1 MKAIGNLFM
10 VIVVLGVGVCGGLYV
25 AGYSPGDLGDL
36 IQQRFMERGVPT
48 PPPTPPKTGQ
58 PKLEPKRDPM
68 LSPARDL
75 TGTWRS
81 ASLKYGGLYYQLGD
95 VNPDCRFE
103 YDVELKL
110 TQKGNTLTGTMRV
123 YNGEAIALIDRP
135 VCKPGPLPDE
145 MISIT
150 GTIAGLDL
158 QFKAKNLVFKAT
170 KLTSDFMQG
179 TISSPPSSGAPH
191 GYKGEFHLERR

>member
-1 MKAIGNLFM
+1 MKGIGILFLM
-10 VIVVLGVGVCGGLYV
+10 IVTAGAGVCGGLYV
-25 AGYSPGDLGDL
+25 AGYEPGDLGDL
-36 IQQRFMERGVPT
+36 IQDRYRERGAST
-48 PPPTPPKTGQ
+48 S
-58 PKLEPKRDPM
+58 PKLEPKREPM

-123 YNGEAIALIDRP
+123 YNGKAIALVDRP

-145 MISIT
+145 MLSIT
-150 GTIAGLDL
+150 GTIAGLDV
-158 QFKAKNLVFKAT
+158 QFKAKILVFKAT
-170 KLTSDFMQG
+170 GVTSNFMQG